1 MGKLIFDNRVIVVVF
16 LALSFVNAYAI
27 QAGWYA

>member
-1 MGKLIFDNRVIVVVF
+1 MGKAIFDNRVIVVVF
-16 LALSFVNAYAI
+16 LALAFLNAFAM